1 MAAKGQPWYGVPAN
15 HPTHR
20 SMARVL
26 RAFRPGVPVT
36 VWAMTEAYLGR
47 DAAASM
53 DRRSAAHRAERT
65 IRAAE
70 RLGFIRRLPVRVR
83 PPEGEPSG
91 PVRFRRC
98 LAYSITDDGR
108 LFLDRHDRY
117 MKSVCGGR
125 EERPWYWGP
134 NHERNRRYR
143 ERSLRKRERMPGTQL
158 RAPNPRPADTRQG
171 KKR

>member
-1 MAAKGQPWYGVPAN
+1 
-15 HPTHR
+15 
-20 SMARVL
+20 MARVL
-26 RAFRPGVPVT
+26 RAFPQGEPVT
-36 VWAMTEAYLGR
+36 VWGMTEAYLGR
-47 DAAASM
+47 DRAESM
-53 DRRSAAHRAERT
+53 DRRSATHLAERT

-83 PPEGEPSG
+83 PPGDEPSG

-108 LFLDRHDRY
+108 LFLSRHDRY
-117 MKSVCGGR
+117 MKSIGGGR

-143 ERSLRKRERMPGTQL
+143 DRALRRRERMPGTEL
-158 RAPNPRPADTRQG
+158 RGP
-171 KKR
+171 